1 MKEDILILFR
11 ALRFAPEVVTLL
23 ECHNQGERNQH

>member
-1 MKEDILILFR
+1 MKEDILILSR
-11 ALRFAPEVVTLL
+11 ALRLAPEVVALF